1 MSAEVLDAADA
12 VGCWRND
19 RLAAVLFPTADT
31 LAKVRD
37 LCTTRHGS
45 GRMVLVINP
54 EWQDEG
60 NVVSAYGFGKERLKA
75 AEFIEAFQPT
85 FCLRSM
91 RVLGQNVSVFRQYPG
106 VWQLHLIGRFGQV
119 ECLGT
124 SVAEPSYRRI
134 EQLIRRHID
143 KQQSASWLDRVRSGD
158 LWKR

>member
-91 RVLGQNVSVFRQYPG
+91 RVLGQV
-106 VWQLHLIGRFGQV
+106 GRPALL
-119 ECLGT
+119 CLP
-124 SVAEPSYRRI
+124 VVMPS
-134 EQLIRRHID
+134 LLC
-143 KQQSASWLDRVRSGD
+143 SLG
-158 LWKR
+158 LWGITI